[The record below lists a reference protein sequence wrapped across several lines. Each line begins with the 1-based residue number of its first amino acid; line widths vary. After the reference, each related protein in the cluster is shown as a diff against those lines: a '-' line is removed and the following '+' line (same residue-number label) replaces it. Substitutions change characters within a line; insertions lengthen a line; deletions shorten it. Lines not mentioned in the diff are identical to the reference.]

1 MKRLICKKRFMQFL
15 CMVMAVIPLMQL
27 GGCALFPEEEEPMP
41 VPLVEVKQA
50 EYATRS
56 PERKTIENCVEG
68 KAKVV
73 AAKQV
78 DVAFAETSGYISKLY
93 FAYGD
98 YVNEGDLLC
107 SLDDPTLGEQLYEA
121 ECRAEISE
129 MQFARLQERHA
140 NGEIDE
146 ITWKQAEL
154 DIYIVRRELQKLRDR
169 YEGTQLY
176 APISGVVVY
185 TAGVNE
191 GAYVNARD
199 ILYSIADMS
208 KLYVKFEE
216 IDYVKLPL
224 YAKCE
229 LTLDYGGEPLKYDA
243 QVIRTPDNL
252 PEDAVLSDK
261 YSVLLNL
268 EGELPEGIE
277 LGTELYLFYLIERS
291 ENTITIP
298 KHAIKHVGNRSFV
311 YVLEDGYR
319 RERDVL
325 VGIISEYDAEIL
337 EGLDENDLVIY

>member
-1 MKRLICKKRFMQFL
+1 MKIVLFIC
-15 CMVMAVIPLMQL
+15 AVLPVLTL

-56 PERKTIENCVEG
+56 PERQTIENCVEG

-78 DVAFAETSGYISKLY
+78 DVSFTETAGYISKLY
-93 FAYGD
+93 FTYGD

-129 MQFARLQERHA
+129 LEFARLQERYQ
-140 NGEIDE
+140 NGELDE
-146 ITWKQAEL
+146 IAWKQAEL
-154 DIYIVRRELQKLRDR
+154 NIYIVRRDLQKLRDR
-169 YEGTQLY
+169 FEGTQLY
-176 APISGVVVY
+176 APMSGVVVY
-185 TAGVNE
+185 AADINE

-199 ILYSIADMS
+199 VVYSIADTTE
-208 KLYVKFEE
+208 LFIKFEE

-229 LTLDYGGEPLKYDA
+229 LTLDYGGEQIKYDG

-252 PEDAVLSDK
+252 PEDALNSDK
-261 YSVLLNL
+261 YSVLLKL
-268 EGELPEGIE
+268 DRDLPEGIE
-277 LGTELYLFYLIERS
+277 LGTELSLFYLIERS

-298 KHAIKHVGNRSFV
+298 KHAIKYVGNRSYV

-319 RERDVL
+319 RERDIL
-325 VGIISEYDAEIL
+325 VGIVSEYDAEIL

>member
-1 MKRLICKKRFMQFL
+1 MKKKFCKRFFMKIVLLIC
-15 CMVMAVIPLMQL
+15 AVLPVLTF

-56 PERKTIENCVEG
+56 PERQTIQNCAEG

-78 DVAFAETSGYISKLY
+78 DVAFTETSGYISKLY
-93 FAYGD
+93 FTYGD

-129 MQFARLQERHA
+129 MQFARMQERYA
-140 NGEIDE
+140 NGEVDE

-176 APISGVVVY
+176 APMSGIVVY
-185 TAGVNE
+185 TAGINE

-199 ILYSIADMS
+199 VIYSIADTT
-208 KLYVKFEE
+208 KLYVRFEE
-216 IDYVKLPL
+216 IDYVKIPL

-229 LTLDYGGEPLKYDA
+229 LTLDYGGEQLKYDA

-252 PEDAVLSDK
+252 PEDALASDK
-261 YSVLLNL
+261 HSILLNL

-291 ENTITIP
+291 ENTLTIP
-298 KHAIKHVGNRSFV
+298 KHVIKHTGNRDFV

-325 VGIISEYDAEIL
+325 VGITSEYDAEIL